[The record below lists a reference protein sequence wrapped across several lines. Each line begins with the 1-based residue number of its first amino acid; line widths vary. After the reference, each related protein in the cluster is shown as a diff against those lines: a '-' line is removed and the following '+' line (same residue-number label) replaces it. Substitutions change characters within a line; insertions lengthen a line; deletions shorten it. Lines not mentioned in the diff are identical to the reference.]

1 MLLALR
7 QQAIHPRIS
16 VERWRTRLAFAVEQ
30 KGGRMPNT
38 LEPPTNPLEPPNASE
53 MADDLEAR
61 VTALSV
67 ALAELHAAQAA
78 RARKLRPLEIVLVV
92 LLGVSLLVHTLTVA
106 QLLRVRSTL
115 RNELEQAADRVAQ
128 AKTQQVSYELLIDQ
142 QLPINIDVPIRR
154 SMDVPINTEVRIK
167 QNITLPIDTALGK
180 FDLPI
185 PIDATIPIN
194 TTVPIAFDQTVNIST
209 TVPIRLAVPIRVD
222 LGSKQVAP
230 FLDQLRQRLL
240 ELRDSL

>member
-1 MLLALR
+1 
-7 QQAIHPRIS
+7 
-16 VERWRTRLAFAVEQ
+16 
-30 KGGRMPNT
+30 MPNT
-38 LEPPTNPLEPPNASE
+38 LELPTNPLEPPSASE
-53 MADDLEAR
+53 NADDLEAR

-67 ALAELHAAQAA
+67 ALAELHAAHAA
-78 RARKLRPLEIVLVV
+78 PARKPRPLEIVLVL
-92 LLGVSLLVHTLTVA
+92 LLGVSLLVHALTVA

-128 AKTQQVSYELLIDQ
+128 AKTQQVSYDLPIDQ
-142 QLPINIDVPIRR
+142 QLPINIDVPIKR

-167 QNITLPIDTALGK
+167 QDITLPIDTALGK

-209 TVPIRLAVPIRVD
+209 TVPIRLAVPVRVD